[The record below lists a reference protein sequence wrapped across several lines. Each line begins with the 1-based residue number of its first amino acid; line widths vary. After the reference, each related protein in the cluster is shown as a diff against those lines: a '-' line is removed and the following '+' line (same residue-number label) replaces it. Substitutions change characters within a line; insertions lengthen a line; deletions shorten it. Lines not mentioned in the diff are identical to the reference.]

1 MNDMT
6 TPEENLLRLPPQA
19 VEAEAGLI
27 ASMMVNP
34 IAVEDSSESLTDSD
48 FYNIQHA
55 QIFSSIMAL
64 FSDQVTVDVI
74 TVSEKLAGGDS
85 GIGLSYLGAI
95 SSSNPNSG
103 NHKAYIR
110 IIKEKSMVRNFIE
123 SCNEHIEKAYDNEK
137 SHELANSLSNHLE
150 SLDSSE
156 KNSFGLT
163 LEQIS
168 KGAIDEMDRLFK
180 ADSDLIGFDTGLSEL
195 NKLTSGMC
203 RGDLVIVGARPAMG
217 KTAFAQKLI
226 KKTLVDGGVAEFFSM
241 EMPASQLY
249 NRIWSEQSGVPLGCI
264 RQPKTME
271 TDYWPRITAAR
282 SVVNDR
288 NLIIDDQAGLNINQ
302 IRARSRKTK
311 RRFGSLDIV
320 VIDYLQLMTRSG
332 VGSTAEQI
340 GEITRALKNM
350 AKDLDCAVVCL
361 SQLNRSVE
369 SRPDKRPVMSDLR
382 DSGSVEA
389 DADLIMLLYRDEVY
403 NPNTEYKGICEI
415 GLVKQ
420 RNGEI
425 GIVRSIFEGQFQRF
439 RDFASTYQNRS

>member
-19 VEAEAGLI
+19 IEAEAGLI
-27 ASMMVNP
+27 ASMLVNT
-34 IAVEDSSESLTDSD
+34 IAVEDSSESLSGGD
-48 FYNIQHA
+48 FYNIQHRE
-55 QIFSSIMAL
+55 IFLAIIDL
-64 FSDQVTVDVI
+64 FSDQVTVDLI
-74 TVSEKLAGGDS
+74 TVSEKLASGES
-85 GIGLSYLGAI
+85 GIGMSYLGAI
-95 SSSNPNSG
+95 ASSNPYTG

-110 IIKEKSMVRNFIE
+110 IIKEKAMVRNFIE
-123 SCNEHIEKAYDNEK
+123 SCNDHIEKAYKNEK
-137 SHELANSLSNHLE
+137 SHDLANSLSNHLE

-156 KNSFGLT
+156 QNSFGQT

-168 KGAIDEMDRLFK
+168 KGALDEMDRLFNS
-180 ADSDLIGFDTGLSEL
+180 DSDLIGFDTGLSDL
-195 NKLTSGMC
+195 NKITSGMC

-226 KKTLVDGGVAEFFSM
+226 KKTLVDGGVVQFFSM
-241 EMPASQLY
+241 EMPSSQLY
-249 NRIWSEQSGVPLGCI
+249 NRMWAEQSGVPLGCI

-271 TDYWPRITAAR
+271 ADYWSRLTASR

-288 NLIIDDQAGLNINQ
+288 TLIIDDQAGLNINQ

-350 AKDLDCAVVCL
+350 AKDLDCTVVCL

-403 NPNTEYKGICEI
+403 NPNSEFKGICEI
-415 GLVKQ
+415 ALVKQ

-425 GIVRSIFEGQFQRF
+425 GIVKSVFEGQFQRF
-439 RDFASTYQNRS
+439 RDLSTAYHIRN